1 MVASFNRSCFGYFH
15 FKLFYPDLSGS
26 NEWTQTSNP
35 VLQNV
40 VTGYK
45 GECFTYYNA
54 KQIKNLKIKA
64 VYQPFF
70 CSRTPKQKK
79 RKHTYLW

>member
-54 KQIKNLKIKA
+54 KQI
-64 VYQPFF
+64 
-70 CSRTPKQKK
+70 
-79 RKHTYLW
+79 